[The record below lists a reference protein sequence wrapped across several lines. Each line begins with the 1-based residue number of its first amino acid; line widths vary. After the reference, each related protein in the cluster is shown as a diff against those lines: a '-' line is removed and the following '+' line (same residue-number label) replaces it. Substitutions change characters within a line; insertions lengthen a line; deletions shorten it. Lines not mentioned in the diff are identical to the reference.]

1 MTDLLEL
8 LKQQVSAIVLDGE
21 SEHLFEKNNA
31 LNQFYPILLSVF
43 KAKPGLIASLADQL
57 NPRLIDIFQSN
68 IGLKEKFLD
77 TVSGAA
83 PAPEIEHTLNKSIM
97 PVMGFLQS
105 EAGSSDPDAI
115 VHLIETHFDGIKR
128 ALPQWAAG
136 MLAALGINTAIGET
150 VHQAEVRHV
159 TEPVEEKKS
168 GSWIALIALVILA
181 LLAGFW
187 FKSCSERKQAE
198 TVTPVQSSS
207 NQPAKFQLST
217 NAQGELSTC
226 QIYVNNASYMNI
238 LQNEV
243 KQIFTHPTGCG
254 AETDAAYH
262 TQFIDQESIP
272 SVLKLF
278 KVVPNASLTWM
289 GDQLSIQTA
298 NNADANRLISQVQ
311 GLVPNMKVVGQQP
324 VDINSTVD
332 NSISNAQKALASI
345 NPDKIRALDV
355 ATALNMQIINFAS
368 GSSEIPKAN
377 QSILDQAAALMQRA
391 SQVQLT
397 IKGFT
402 DSVGN
407 AEANKALS
415 LKRAEAIKN
424 YLVAKGVDPAQLKAE
439 GYGQEQPKADN
450 STPEGQFQNRRIEF
464 EVLNTETGKVREV
477 TNQGVTEVK

>member
-1 MTDLLEL
+1 
-8 LKQQVSAIVLDGE
+8 
-21 SEHLFEKNNA
+21 
-31 LNQFYPILLSVF
+31 
-43 KAKPGLIASLADQL
+43 
-57 NPRLIDIFQSN
+57 
-68 IGLKEKFLD
+68 
-77 TVSGAA
+77 
-83 PAPEIEHTLNKSIM
+83 
-97 PVMGFLQS
+97 
-105 EAGSSDPDAI
+105 
-115 VHLIETHFDGIKR
+115 
-128 ALPQWAAG
+128 
-136 MLAALGINTAIGET
+136 
-150 VHQAEVRHV
+150 
-159 TEPVEEKKS
+159 
-168 GSWIALIALVILA
+168 
-181 LLAGFW
+181 
-187 FKSCSERKQAE
+187 
-198 TVTPVQSSS
+198 
-207 NQPAKFQLST
+207 
-217 NAQGELSTC
+217 
-226 QIYVNNASYMNI
+226 
-238 LQNEV
+238 
-243 KQIFTHPTGCG
+243 
-254 AETDAAYH
+254 
-262 TQFIDQESIP
+262 
-272 SVLKLF
+272 
-278 KVVPNASLTWM
+278 M

-477 TNQGVTEVK
+477 TNQGVTEV

>member
-31 LNQFYPILLSVF
+31 LNQFYPILLSIL
-43 KAKPGLIASLADQL
+43 KAKPSLISSLADQL

-68 IGLKEKFLD
+68 IALKEKFIT
-77 TVSGAA
+77 TVAA
-83 PAPEIEHTLNKSIM
+83 DVPAPEIEHTLNKSIM
-97 PVMGFLQS
+97 PTMGFLQS
-105 EAGSSDPDAI
+105 EAGSSDPAAI
-115 VHLIETHFDGIKR
+115 VHLIETHFASVKS
-128 ALPQWAAG
+128 ALPHWAGG
-136 MLAALGINTAIGET
+136 MLAALGINTAMGET

-159 TEPVEEKKS
+159 EEPVEEQKS

-198 TVTPVQSSS
+198 AVAPVQSTS

-217 NAQGELSTC
+217 NAKGELSSC
-226 QIYVNNASYMNI
+226 QVYVNNTSYLNI

-254 AETDAAYH
+254 AEDDAAYH

-272 SVLKLF
+272 SVLKLL
-278 KVVPNASLTWM
+278 KGVPNASLTWM
-289 GDQLSIQTA
+289 GDQLSIQAA
-298 NNADANRLISQVQ
+298 NNADASRLISQVK
-311 GLVPNMKVVGQQP
+311 GLVPNMKVVGQQA
-324 VDINSTVD
+324 VDVSSTVD

-345 NPDKIRALDV
+345 NPDRIRALDV

-377 QSILDQAAALMQRA
+377 QSILDQAAALLQRA
-391 SQVQLT
+391 SQVHLT

-407 AEANKALS
+407 AEVNKALS

-424 YLVAKGVDPAQLKAE
+424 YLVGKGVDPAQLKAE
-439 GYGQEQPKADN
+439 GFGQEQPKADN

-464 EVLNTETGKVREV
+464 EVLNTDTGKVREV
-477 TNQGVTEVK
+477 NQQGVTEVK